1 MKAMAS
7 LLYAFILI
15 AGNAVAAECSPK
27 DAEAADL
34 AVDHLTT
41 WQTINDFF
49 NHYRQCDEGEIAE
62 GSSEAIIRLL
72 VDKWETLPELKKVI
86 EKTPPLKGWMLN
98 HINTT
103 LDSGDLFK
111 LEKLATSQCPS
122 LDKGLCEEIAMSE
135 HEAATGH

>member
-7 LLYAFILI
+7 LLYVFILI
-15 AGNAVAAECSPK
+15 AGNAVAAECSSK

-41 WQTINDFF
+41 WQTVNDYF

-62 GSSEAIIRLL
+62 GSSEVVTRLL
-72 VDKWETLPELKKVI
+72 TDRWETLPELKKI
-86 EKTPPLKGWMLN
+86 IAKTPPLKGWMLN

-103 LDSGDLFK
+103 LDTDDLLK
-111 LEKLATSQCPS
+111 VEKLATSQCPS
-122 LDKGLCEEIAMSE
+122 SDKGLCKEIATSA
-135 HEAATGH
+135 HEAATGN